1 MTELP
6 ELFDAAGDRFG
17 ALVHQVGVDQW
28 TNATPCSEWDVRALV
43 NHVHGEMLWVPELF
57 GGTQIAEVGDRFDG
71 DLLGEDP
78 MADWDGSI
86 GPATDVIR
94 EDGAMARPVHLS
106 RGETPGAT
114 YANELFGDL
123 VIHGWD
129 LAKGIGAD
137 DTLDPGWV
145 EMLYQQFAPH
155 EREMKAW
162 GIYGDMVIPPPDAD
176 LQTKLLAVLGRRR
189 DWPAA

>member
-1 MTELP
+1 MFVGPATEKIAGAREGLWNMKNRP
-6 ELFDAAGDRFG
+6 EISFRCGPL
-17 ALVHQVGVDQW
+17 ALH
-28 TNATPCSEWDVRALV
+28 RIKL
-43 NHVHGEMLWVPELF
+43 MLDPEH
-57 GGTQIAEVGDRFDG
+57 
-71 DLLGEDP
+71 
-78 MADWDGSI
+78 
-86 GPATDVIR
+86 PATDVIR

-137 DTLDPGWV
+137 DTLDAGWV
-145 EMLYQQFAPH
+145 EMLYEQFAPH